1 MVLASSFLEHL
12 PGTELGD
19 EMTRSGRGRVWAVVL
34 LAIAAVL
41 SASMLAPAFGAPKAV
56 SAASLASKVAKALKL
71 SKKANSNAKKALANS
86 RASGPQGPAGP
97 GGTNGTAGAKG
108 DAGPRG
114 PAGPEGQGSQGPQ
127 GDPCLSSDPA
137 CRGPEGPEGPE
148 GQGTKGDPCLS
159 SDPACRGPQGP
170 KGDPCLSS
178 DPSCRALRALRAP
191 AGFSDEIVVQKED
204 TYSPALTTYRIVSC
218 PFSHPKVASGGF
230 SFPTQF
236 AGVAT
241 VVEDR
246 PLLSEDGWYVGI
258 RNDGNNQTITA
269 QLFAVCVK

>member
-1 MVLASSFLEHL
+1 MK
-12 PGTELGD
+12 
-19 EMTRSGRGRVWAVVL
+19 RSGRGRLWAVVL
-34 LAIAAVL
+34 LAVAAVL

-71 SKKANSNAKKALANS
+71 SKKANLNAKTALANS

-114 PAGPEGQGSQGPQ
+114 PAGPEGQGSQGP
-127 GDPCLSSDPA
+127 
-137 CRGPEGPEGPE
+137 
-148 GQGTKGDPCLS
+148 KGDPCLA

-178 DPSCRALRALRAP
+178 DPACRGAQGPQGP

-246 PLLSEDGWYVGI
+246 PLLSEDGWSVGI
-258 RNDGNNQTITA
+258 RNDGSNQTITA